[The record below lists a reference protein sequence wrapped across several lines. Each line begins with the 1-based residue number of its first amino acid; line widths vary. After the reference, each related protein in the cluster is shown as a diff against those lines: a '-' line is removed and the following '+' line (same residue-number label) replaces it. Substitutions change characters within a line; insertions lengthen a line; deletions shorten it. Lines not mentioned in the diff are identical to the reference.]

1 MRNKIITALENSID
15 DYTGDNDTLLKF
27 INEVSTHS
35 LYTLLTPESLDGIM
49 NYIYNHDQDN
59 ILDFIQIVNHN
70 LIISD
75 VDITVVIDSIIQYTE
90 LYNTKIV
97 NDVLIKLLNIDINT
111 VNKYNIITIIYLLKM
126 YSKTIIKICFKKQK

>member
-111 VNKYNIITIIYLLKM
+111 VNKYNIITIIYLLKI